1 MSCRFCGRD
10 NPEGSTFCNACG
22 GRLASSAVPERAPYT
37 PRHLADR
44 ILAEKSSLEGE
55 RKPVTVL
62 FADLARSMDLAERL
76 DPEEWHELLDRV
88 FRLLTDAVHRYEG
101 TVNQYTGDGI
111 MALFGAP
118 IAHEDHAQ
126 RACGAALD
134 MARGLGELAADV
146 RRERGLDLAVRIG
159 LHSGEVVVGRI
170 GDDLR
175 MDYTAQ
181 GHVVGIAARVQQLAR
196 PGGVALTEY
205 TAHLA
210 AGFFDFADRGQH
222 ALKGASTP
230 VRVYDLVARGPIGSR
245 LERSRA
251 HGFSR
256 FVGRREEWAVLER
269 AYRRAAAGEPR
280 VVLIT
285 AEPGMGKSRLCD
297 EFVRRRHEGVLH
309 HARALSHGR
318 MMAFH
323 LVVELARALFELD
336 GDAAPADV
344 RSAVSRGLARAGSED
359 PIARAFWL
367 EILGAPD
374 PAAPVSDIE
383 PDARLSRLYRSLHD
397 LLEVRAR
404 TEVTVVWL
412 DDLHWADAASA
423 AAVDWLVERL
433 GAPGAP
439 RKLFALATARPEYQP
454 AWSSHVERLSLAAI
468 SPDDAAAL
476 LDDWLGRDPVLA
488 PLREQIDGR
497 ARGNPLFVEE
507 IVRSLVERGVLVGT
521 RGAYRPAAS
530 ETAIAIPDTVQAV
543 LASRIDR
550 LAPADKEVLQVAAV
564 IGREVP
570 IALLQSAGGLSESAL
585 AASLDRLAA
594 SELLTAAA
602 RPGARAFGH
611 PLAHEVAYR
620 SQLLDRRRR
629 THAAVARALLDLHG
643 ARVDQHAPL
652 LAHHFEE
659 AGDGLEAAR
668 WHERAGRRIARHD
681 PAAGAQHCRAVARL
695 LAGIPESRDTLTL
708 ALTSRIA
715 LLEIGRIAGIGGHHA
730 RPIFHEARRVAER
743 LGAPD
748 GHAFLLTSYG
758 RLRGLAGDVGE
769 YLACASGAARLADRS
784 GSATLAFEMRTV
796 LAHAELAVGRLD
808 AARAT
813 AADALRELASAPGL
827 REALERSTAP
837 ALCQTWW
844 AVASA
849 YAGHAGEARAALEQ
863 LAADERDRG
872 LTALYGTEGWLSDV
886 LRLQGDVSGA
896 LAHGRRAAE
905 LADERGS
912 PFSRVEAAMLLGA
925 AELAAGGAL
934 DAIPALES
942 ALTLARSRRTALW
955 YEPRLLAALAEA
967 RSATGDREAA
977 QTLLSEARER
987 IVERRGWRLAAC
999 DVALA
1004 DVRILAAEPAPDRRA
1019 IEHAIESLETVASEL
1034 HAGAYLQIA
1043 ERERARIAR

>member
-1 MSCRFCGRD
+1 VSCRFCGHD
-10 NPEGSTFCNACG
+10 NPAGAAFCNACG
-22 GRLASSAVPERAPYT
+22 GRLAPPATPERRPYT
-37 PRHLADR
+37 PRHLADK
-44 ILAEKSSLEGE
+44 ILAEKSGLEGE

-62 FADLARSMDLAERL
+62 FADIARSMDLAERL
-76 DPEEWHELLDRV
+76 DPEEWHALLDRV

-118 IAHEDHAQ
+118 MAHEDHAQ

-134 MARGLGELAADV
+134 MTRGLAELAADV
-146 RRERGLDLAVRIG
+146 RRERGLDVAVRIG

-196 PGGVALTEY
+196 PGGVALTEH

-222 ALKGASTP
+222 ALKGASVP

-245 LERSRA
+245 LERARA

-256 FVGRREEWAVLER
+256 FVGRRDEWAVLER
-269 AYRRAAAGEPR
+269 AYLRAAAGEPR

-297 EFVRRRHEGVLH
+297 EFLRQRHGGVLH
-309 HARALSHGR
+309 HARSLSHGR
-318 MMAFH
+318 LMAFH
-323 LVVELARALFELD
+323 LVVDLARSLFALD
-336 GDAAPADV
+336 GDAAAADV
-344 RSAVSRGLARAGSED
+344 QSAVAHGLARAGSVD
-359 PIARAFWL
+359 PIARALWVEL
-367 EILGAPD
+367 LGAPD
-374 PAAPVSDIE
+374 PGAPVSDIE
-383 PDARLSRLYRSLHD
+383 PDARLARLYRSLHD
-397 LLEVRAR
+397 LVQVRAR
-404 TEVTVVWL
+404 TELTVLWL

-423 AAVDWLVERL
+423 AALDWLVERL
-433 GAPGAP
+433 GAPW
-439 RKLFALATARPEYQP
+439 KLLVLATARPEYQP
-454 AWSSHVERLSLAAI
+454 PWSSHVERLPLAAI
-468 SPDDAAAL
+468 ASDDAAAL
-476 LDDWLGRDPVLA
+476 LDDWLGRDAALD
-488 PLREQIDGR
+488 PLREQIDAR

-507 IVRSLVERGVLVGT
+507 IVRSLVEGGALVGT

-564 IGREVP
+564 IGRDVP
-570 IALLQSAGGLSESAL
+570 ISLLRSAGGLSEPAL

-594 SELLTAAA
+594 GELLAAGP
-602 RPGARAFGH
+602 RPGVRAFAH

-629 THAAVARALLDLHG
+629 THAAVARALLDLDG

-695 LAGIPESRDTLTL
+695 LAGLPESRDTLTL

-715 LLEIGRIAGIGGHHA
+715 LLEIGRIAGIAGLHA
-730 RPIFHEARRVAER
+730 RAIFQEARRFAER

-784 GSATLAFEMRTV
+784 GSATLAFEMRAV
-796 LAHAELAVGRLD
+796 LAHAQLAVGRLD
-808 AARAT
+808 ASRAT
-813 AADALRELASAPGL
+813 AADALRELRSSPGL
-827 REALERSTAP
+827 EEALARSTAP
-837 ALCQTWW
+837 ALCRSWW
-844 AVASA
+844 AVACA
-849 YAGHAGEARAALEQ
+849 YLGHTAEARAALEQ

-886 LRLQGDVSGA
+886 LRLDGDAAGA
-896 LAHGRRAAE
+896 LAHARRAAE

-912 PFSRVEAAMLLGA
+912 PFSRVEAAMFLGA
-925 AELAAGGAL
+925 AEIAAGRAIH
-934 DAIPALES
+934 AIPALES
-942 ALTLARSRRTALW
+942 ALALARSRRTALW

-967 RSATGDREAA
+967 RCATGDREAA
-977 QTLLSEARER
+977 HALLSEARER
-987 IVERRGWRLAAC
+987 VPERRGWRLAAC

-1004 DVRILAAEPAPDRRA
+1004 AVRVVVAEPAVDRGA
-1019 IEHAIESLETVASEL
+1019 IERAIESLETAASEL
-1034 HAGAYLQIA
+1034 HAGAYLRIA